1 MLQKSRDLF
10 ILMFVCFFVS
20 QQISKWEIE
29 KQLLTTYVAG
39 EQRRSSSS
47 TSALPAHPTGN
58 LSRQAARVE
67 PAQLSHCHC
76 LCYVVIVFVI
86 VFVALSLSLSLALN
100 LCILVKCCISWS
112 QSEETSGQV
121 EKMQVSG
128 EQEMWS
134 ILSWRPLQT
143 TWQGLHDGH

>member
-1 MLQKSRDLF
+1 MLQESRDGPLLPLVLF
-10 ILMFVCFFVS
+10 
-20 QQISKWEIE
+20 
-29 KQLLTTYVAG
+29 LLI
-39 EQRRSSSS
+39 QRE
-47 TSALPAHPTGN
+47 TFLAKLLALN
-58 LSRQAARVE
+58 LRN
-67 PAQLSHCHC
+67 L
-76 LCYVVIVFVI
+76 VIVI

-143 TWQGLHDGH
+143 TWQGLHDGHVIVATGMMLTMMVMLMLFIKPLAHHLAWFT